1 MSTDPRSSSAS
12 SEPKTPRPSKPKA
25 QVAQVRKSPTAAP
38 EATADFQLGPAE
50 APEAGTRAGL
60 NETVATPPPPGAK
73 QTAQP
78 IRQQTGISEQAAGA
92 SGSQK
97 AATVLGEYR
106 LLKKLG
112 QGGMGAVYKA
122 QHVTD
127 GRVVAVKV
135 LSKELAG
142 KRDFVARFQRE
153 ARVMAKL
160 HHPNVLAC
168 YDVGESNGYHYLAIE
183 YVEGGSI
190 EGWLKKVGRFSMGDA
205 LHIVLAC
212 ARALQH
218 AHDLS
223 LIHRDVKPDN
233 VLLTADG
240 VVKLADLGLAKDTEE
255 DVSLTKSG
263 AGAGT
268 PLYMAPEQARD
279 VKNVDARADIYAL
292 GCMLYVFLTGQ
303 PPFQGETLVELIT
316 AKEKGKYPPMR
327 RHNDEVPSKLDV
339 VVDKMLATKP
349 EHRYARCAEVIEAL
363 EGFGLENRRLSFLAP
378 TEQEEAEAAPPPK
391 PTRAPAPAAKTMA
404 KSAAPA
410 AEKPHPDVWYWKVP
424 AKGGQPP
431 VKRLTTPQL
440 QTLIK
445 SGSIE
450 ASAQVS
456 KTYEK
461 GYRAL
466 GTYNEFQPLFKG
478 NAAADKTKQKTV
490 KDAIKD
496 LAEADARRRKWK
508 WLRNLTGGFGK
519 LLMGLL
525 WIALVLAVLGGGYYA
540 VTTYLK

>member
-1 MSTDPRSSSAS
+1 MPTDPR
-12 SEPKTPRPSKPKA
+12 PTKPKA
-25 QVAQVRKSPTAAP
+25 PPPKGTVSQARKV
-38 EATADFQLGPAE
+38 
-50 APEAGTRAGL
+50 PEAGTQAGL
-60 NETVATPPPPGAK
+60 NETIALPPTPAARK
-73 QTAQP
+73 TAQP
-78 IRQQTGISEQAAGA
+78 IRQQTGVGEQAATAG
-92 SGSQK
+92 GPQK
-97 AATVLGEYR
+97 AASVLGDYK

-122 QHVTD
+122 ERATD
-127 GRVVAVKV
+127 GQTVAVKV

-160 HHPNVLAC
+160 HHPNVLEC
-168 YDVGESNGYHYLAIE
+168 YDVGEAHGYHYIAIE

-190 EGWLKKVGRFSMGDA
+190 ESWLKKVGRFSMGDA

-218 AHDLS
+218 AHELS

-233 VLLTADG
+233 VLLTVAG

-268 PLYMAPEQARD
+268 PLYMAPEQARN
-279 VKNVDARADIYAL
+279 VKHVDARADIYAL

-303 PPFQGETLVELIT
+303 PPFQGETLVELIS

-327 RHNDEVPSKLDV
+327 RHNDEVPSKLDL

-349 EHRYARCAEVIEAL
+349 ELRYARCAEVIEAL
-363 EGFGLENRRLSFLAP
+363 ESFGLESRRLSFLAP
-378 TEQEEAEAAPPPK
+378 AEEEEEAVAPL
-391 PTRAPAPAAKTMA
+391 APAAKITA
-404 KSAAPA
+404 KSAAPTKATAPA
-410 AEKPHPDVWYWKVP
+410 AEKAHPDVWYWKVP
-424 AKGGQPP
+424 AKAGQPP
-431 VKRLTTPQL
+431 VKRLSTDQL
-440 QTLIK
+440 NTLIK
-445 SGSIE
+445 SGSID
-450 ASAQVS
+450 ARAQVS
-456 KTYEK
+456 KTHDK

-466 GTYNEFQPLFKG
+466 GTYTEFQGLFKG
-478 NAAADKTKQKTV
+478 AAAVDKTKQKTV

-496 LAEADARRRKWK
+496 LAEADARRRRWK
-508 WLRNLTGGFGK
+508 WLRNLGGGFGK